1 MEIANFSLHPV
12 PVFNNLPCQEMLL
25 NANASLQNANAV
37 CVYFS
42 WHVPREVEYISH
54 LLCVKVL
61 HKLQD
66 SESITPHS
74 SVFQTK
80 TRTFLSLTFPLG
92 SWFLYHVFG
101 LSLNP
106 GHILSLPLLKRGP
119 HNGRFLGAPSCFF
132 SGLCLGFGNSS
143 ANSGSQW
150 NFFTSSSKNST
161 GKNSSQFYV
170 SKMSPQNMLKT
181 IRRPK

>member
-12 PVFNNLPCQEMLL
+12 PVFNNLPYQEMLL

-132 SGLCLGFGNSS
+132 QVYVEGLEIAQLTQGHKEIFWPAPLKIVLGKIVL
-143 ANSGSQW
+143 
-150 NFFTSSSKNST
+150 NFM
-161 GKNSSQFYV
+161 Y
-170 SKMSPQNMLKT
+170 LKCPHR
-181 IRRPK
+181 IC